1 MEDLKEMKLVGYYS
15 FSSKDKSK
23 SYYVLQLLNSMD
35 TKAVLNNVFVDEN
48 TYKRV
53 SGDYD
58 IGSLLDVK
66 CDINYETNKV
76 YYSIVL

>member
-1 MEDLKEMKLVGYYS
+1 MEDVKEMKLVGYYS

-53 SGDYD
+53 AGDYD

>member
-1 MEDLKEMKLVGYYS
+1 MEDVKEMKLVGYYS

-23 SYYVLQLLNSMD
+23 SYYILQVLNTMD
-35 TKAVLNNVFVDEN
+35 TKAVLNNVYVNEDI
-48 TYKRV
+48 YKRV
-53 SGDYD
+53 INDYD